1 MDSAEL
7 VDMVMN
13 DAPASE
19 ISDYIKSLMYA
30 KAGEKSDAMK
40 PVVADAYFGTKDN
53 EEQEEE

>member
-1 MDSAEL
+1 
-7 VDMVMN
+7 MVMN

-40 PVVADAYFGTKDN
+40 PEVADAYFGTKDN